1 MGSFPLTSQI
11 LLVFSC
17 ASTFRSKAGADLAA
31 VNKRYQEI
39 DFVPSHE
46 GELIVLAFC
55 DGNFVGQG
63 RVGAVDAE
71 SGELGGIYVFPGN
84 EGLGVARKVVD
95 FLVKNAELSVLYC
108 LPFASLEGFYGS
120 MGFAPVKDRGKVPQT
135 VTKKHPW
142 CNRHYDKPVLLLERS
157 K

>member
-1 MGSFPLTSQI
+1 MEISLRIAT
-11 LLVFSC
+11 
-17 ASTFRSKAGADLAA
+17 TADLAA
-31 VNKRYQEI
+31 VNKRYQEV

-46 GELIVLAFC
+46 GELIVLASC

-63 RVGAVDAE
+63 RVGTVDAE

-95 FLVKNAELSVLYC
+95 FLINNSELSVLYC

-120 MGFAPVKDRGKVPQT
+120 MGFTPVKYMEKVPQA
-135 VTKKHPW
+135 VTKKYQW
-142 CNRHYDKPVLLLERS
+142 CNSHYDKPVLLLEKS